1 MSGCNTD
8 VTAGLEMTLGV
19 SPPDIE
25 VSGMQH
31 PDLRPGARGQP
42 LCPGLRDDDVLLVH
56 QNIAP
61 PAAGIDA
68 RLQRQ
73 HHARFEDH
81 VFVGD
86 QGRPL
91 RQLQPQPV
99 PEPARVRAVLAAG
112 DDLIRDDSGYG
123 LTGYG
128 GYKFVTSYTI
138 LTVYYCNRSN
148 LALFNRY

>member
-8 VTAGLEMTLGV
+8 VTAGLEMTLGA
-19 SPPDIE
+19 SPPGIE

-86 QGRPL
+86 QGGNSIEKC
-91 RQLQPQPV
+91 QLEFQLEKSLEFWLDV
-99 PEPARVRAVLAAG
+99 P
-112 DDLIRDDSGYG
+112 
-123 LTGYG
+123 
-128 GYKFVTSYTI
+128 YTVKKVQK
-138 LTVYYCNRSN
+138 LVV
-148 LALFNRY
+148 